1 MKKPIYRPTRPY
13 RESACNLLMQILEI
27 QGNKAEALIEFEK
40 IRTLLKKELGVSPG
54 SQ

>member
-1 MKKPIYRPTRPY
+1 
-13 RESACNLLMQILEI
+13 MQILEI